1 MIQTDKSHVIA
12 ELLLYA
18 SQTVIIKINTTITM
32 RLNKAYGSA
41 VGLLSFFFAPALV
54 SKNEPEGG
62 MWKQVG
68 EKIHLTQ
75 GK

>member
-1 MIQTDKSHVIA
+1 
-12 ELLLYA
+12 
-18 SQTVIIKINTTITM
+18 M
-32 RLNKAYGSA
+32 RLNKAYDSA

-54 SKNEPEGG
+54 SNNEPQGG

-68 EKIHLTQ
+68 EKIHLAQ

>member
-41 VGLLSFFFAPALV
+41 VGLLSFFSLLPLYLKTSLKEECE
-54 SKNEPEGG
+54 SKWER
-62 MWKQVG
+62 KS
-68 EKIHLTQ
+68 I
-75 GK
+75 